1 MRRALTLVLA
11 ALGVA
16 LVVSACGYEGTTTPK
31 PSSVDGQAVSRTVGK
46 KASAPA
52 TPTTT
57 SPATTAPTTT
67 APANTAPANTAPTT
81 GAATATGDVAAGKQI
96 FTSMGC
102 TACHTLK
109 DAGATGTIGPNLDLL
124 KPPAALVVERV
135 TNGGNVMPPF
145 KGRLTTQQI
154 ADVAAYVSS
163 VAGK

>member
-1 MRRALTLVLA
+1 MRRPLTLVLA

-31 PSSVDGQAVSRTVGK
+31 PSSVDGQAVSRNVGAK
-46 KASAPA
+46 APA
-52 TPTTT
+52 ATTPATTAPAST
-57 SPATTAPTTT
+57 APATTAPT
-67 APANTAPANTAPTT
+67 NTAPTT
-81 GAATATGDVAAGKQI
+81 ATGDAAAAGKQI

-102 TACHTLK
+102 SACHTLK

-124 KPPAALVVERV
+124 KPKDALVVLRV
-135 TNGGNVMPPF
+135 TNGGSVMPPF
-145 KGRLTTQQI
+145 KDRLSAKQI